1 MTTINKIA
9 DYTNKITNFNVNEL
23 VIKPVKRTQIT
34 NSLLDQVPSIKS
46 LNSWIK
52 WKLIYSSYLLIF
64 LGTLTLCLFFSFI
77 GIYVQHHA
85 NYEGVLI
92 AAIVSAII
100 FIILYALLIVGYGIY
115 QKLLFKKLVGRFK
128 LLIHHEVLINN
139 WQQYPEILQ
148 MVNYANEPNTWA
160 KSHPNMPHLTYY
172 GMNIALI
179 YLFNELVNLINN
191 GTNFTNN

>member
-1 MTTINKIA
+1 MTTISKII
-9 DYTNKITNFNVNEL
+9 DYTNAITNFDVNEL
-23 VIKPVKRTQIT
+23 VIQPIKKKQIP
-34 NSLLDQVPSIKS
+34 NSLLDKTPSINS

-52 WKLIYSSYLLIF
+52 WKLIYSSYILII
-64 LGTLTLCLFFSFI
+64 LGILTLCLFFSFI
-77 GIYVQHHA
+77 GLYVQHHP

-92 AAIVSAII
+92 AAIVFAII
-100 FIILYALLIVGYGIY
+100 FIFLYAFLIVGYGIY
-115 QKLLFKKLVGRFK
+115 QKLLFKKLLVRLK
-128 LLIHHEVLINN
+128 LLIKYQVLINN

-179 YLFNELVNLINN
+179 YLFTKLNELKNNAYPINHH
-191 GTNFTNN
+191 